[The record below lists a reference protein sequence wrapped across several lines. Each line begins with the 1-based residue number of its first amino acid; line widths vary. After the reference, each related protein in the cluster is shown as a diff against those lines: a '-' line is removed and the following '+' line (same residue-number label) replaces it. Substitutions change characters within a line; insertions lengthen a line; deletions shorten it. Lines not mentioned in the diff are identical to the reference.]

1 MRSMRRFLQVLL
13 TMAGAAIVLFAV
25 MRVDALRERFLIA
38 ALGLIVME
46 VGIFQVAS
54 FIFPNEREYK
64 PLRKET
70 DYFLRLVRR
79 LNRAAVAVQQGSP
92 NAREELDRVQEEM
105 HHSIERMLRVAGLSE
120 EGVGEVSVPISRA
133 RSKAG

>member
-1 MRSMRRFLQVLL
+1 
-13 TMAGAAIVLFAV
+13 
-25 MRVDALRERFLIA
+25 VDPLRERFLIA

-46 VGIFQVAS
+46 VGIFQVAT

-79 LNRAAVAVQQGSP
+79 LNRAAVAAQQGSP
-92 NAREELDRVQEEM
+92 NAGEELDRVQEEM

-120 EGVGEVSVPISRA
+120 AAVGEAVPISSF